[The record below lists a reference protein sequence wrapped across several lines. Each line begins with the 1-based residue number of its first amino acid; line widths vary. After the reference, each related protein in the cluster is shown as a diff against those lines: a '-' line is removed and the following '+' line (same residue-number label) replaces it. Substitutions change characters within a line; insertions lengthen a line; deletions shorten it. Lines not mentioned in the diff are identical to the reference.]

1 MSPVLSVSG
10 LSVAFD
16 TSQGPVQALH
26 DVSLDLAAGETVAV
40 VGESGSGKSTL
51 ASCVNRLLADNG
63 RITAGTITLGDL
75 DITRASDSSMSA
87 VRGRRIGL
95 VPQDPMTNLNPVM
108 TVGAQ
113 IAEALEVHGLAS
125 GRTARERAT
134 ELLGQ
139 AGIDRPAARY
149 RQYPHEFSGGMR
161 QRVLIA
167 IALACRP
174 EVLLA
179 DEPTSALD
187 VTVQRLVLELDT
199 LVKSRGA
206 ADRAS
211 NLYRQLIRITV
222 QPPSWYEAARHWLIN
237 LVSG

>member
-63 RITAGTITLGDL
+63 RITAGTITLGEL
-75 DITRASDSSMSA
+75 DITRAPDSAMTA

-134 ELLGQ
+134 ELLG
-139 AGIDRPAARY
+139 RPASTGRPPATASIRTSS
-149 RQYPHEFSGGMR
+149 PAGCGSGCSSR
-161 QRVLIA
+161 SPSPAAPR
-167 IALACRP
+167 CSS
-174 EVLLA
+174 
-179 DEPTSALD
+179 PTSRPPRS
-187 VTVQRLVLELDT
+187 T
-199 LVKSRGA
+199 SRC
-206 ADRAS
+206 
-211 NLYRQLIRITV
+211 
-222 QPPSWYEAARHWLIN
+222 
-237 LVSG
+237 SGWSSTR